1 MRKRLKTLAFIVAV
15 TLSVTTLGGC
25 SSKVTFEN
33 FLHNLFVSEVT
44 GNTLNLHYTLK
55 NPEEY
60 GIKYYPISLGGYDPD
75 STEKYV
81 AEVKKLQSQLLAF
94 PYTSMSLEEKLT
106 YDILNDYL
114 NTQLALSSFTLYEEP
129 LSYANGIQMQLPI
142 LLAEYKF
149 EDKKDVEDYPEL
161 IKLVDEYFEDMVAFE
176 KDKAAAGLF
185 MSDELCN
192 RVIDSC
198 EAFLEN
204 QKSHY
209 LLSTFENRLKA
220 LNLSEKEVTAYT
232 NANKSTFEKEI
243 VPAYENLMQE
253 LTKLLGSG
261 KNSKGVCN
269 FKDGKRYYELL
280 IYSETGCD
288 DSIDTILTRIE
299 EQRTKDLL
307 VCADLLEKNP
317 KIFEECDSIVW
328 TMSDEMTM
336 LGHLEQAILS
346 DFPACP
352 NTDYCINYVD
362 PALEEYLSPA
372 FYITAP
378 MDDYSEN
385 AIYINDANEGSDIYY
400 FTTLAHEGFPGH
412 LYQTVMSY
420 EYELLPIRNVLNYGG
435 FVEGWATYI
444 EMMSYYYA
452 DVDMDIAEMLSHN
465 RSATL
470 SLYATSD
477 IGIHY
482 LGWDEEDMV
491 RFWSSYGIVDK
502 NTINEI
508 TQLILSEP
516 GNYLKYYVGYLE
528 FLNLKDY
535 AQNLFGNDFSSV
547 EFHRAILDIGPA
559 PFSIVEDYLD
569 DFYSPQT

>member
-1 MRKRLKTLAFIVAV
+1 MRKKFRILAFTMAFA
-15 TLSVTTLGGC
+15 LCVTTLGGC
-25 SSKVTFEN
+25 RTQVTFED

-55 NPEEY
+55 NPEEF

-81 AEVKKLQSQLLAF
+81 AEVKKLQSQLLSF

-106 YDILNDYL
+106 YDILSDYL
-114 NTQLALSSFTLYEEP
+114 DTQLALSSFTLYDEP
-129 LSYANGIQMQLPI
+129 LSYANGMQMQLPI

-149 EDKKDVEDYPEL
+149 DDKRDVEDYL
-161 IKLVDEYFEDMVAFE
+161 DLLKLVDEYFEDMVAFE

-198 EAFLEN
+198 EAFLKNQEN
-204 QKSHY
+204 HY
-209 LLSTFENRLKA
+209 LLSTFENRLKD
-220 LNLSEKEVTAYT
+220 LNLSEKEVDTYT
-232 NANKSTFEKEI
+232 NENKSTFENEI
-243 VPAYENLMQE
+243 VPAYENLIQE
-253 LTKLLGSG
+253 LKKLLGSG
-261 KNSKGVCN
+261 KNPKGVCN

-299 EQRTKDLL
+299 EQRMKDLL
-307 VCADLLEKNP
+307 VCADLIEKNP
-317 KIFEECDSIVW
+317 KIFEECDSLVW
-328 TMSDEMTM
+328 TMTDEMAM

-346 DFPACP
+346 DFPACA

-362 PALEEYLSPA
+362 PALKEYLSPA

-420 EYELLPIRNVLNYGG
+420 EYELLPIRNVLNYSG

-444 EMMSYYYA
+444 EMLSYYYA

-491 RFWSSYGIVDK
+491 RFWSSYGIADK

-528 FLNLKDY
+528 FLSLKDH
-535 AQNLFGNDFSSV
+535 AQDLFGNDFSSL